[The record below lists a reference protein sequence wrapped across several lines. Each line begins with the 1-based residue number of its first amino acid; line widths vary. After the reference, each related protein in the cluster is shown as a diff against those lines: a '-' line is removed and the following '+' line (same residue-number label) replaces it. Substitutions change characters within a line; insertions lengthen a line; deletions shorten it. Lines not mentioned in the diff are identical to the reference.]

1 MQEKN
6 PQLPAVITIFYY
18 KLELRLYNLPLH
30 EFFLFYLIQMIY
42 FAFELL
48 YLLYDIQSAPSITSS
63 HIHYLKDQR

>member
-30 EFFLFYLIQMIY
+30 EFFLFYTDY

-48 YLLYDIQSAPSITSS
+48 YLLHDIQSALSITSS